1 MDLSCGGYLSGGAL
15 AGVKEKKKKEKG
27 KIDGQEEDW
36 ILDEM
41 LFEWASVRVGIV

>member
-1 MDLSCGGYLSGGAL
+1 MVLSCGGYLSGGAL
-15 AGVKEKKKKEKG
+15 AGVKGKKKGKR

>member
-15 AGVKEKKKKEKG
+15 AGVKGKKGKKEKMMDER
-27 KIDGQEEDW
+27 KDW

-41 LFEWASVRVGIV
+41 LFEWASVRVETV